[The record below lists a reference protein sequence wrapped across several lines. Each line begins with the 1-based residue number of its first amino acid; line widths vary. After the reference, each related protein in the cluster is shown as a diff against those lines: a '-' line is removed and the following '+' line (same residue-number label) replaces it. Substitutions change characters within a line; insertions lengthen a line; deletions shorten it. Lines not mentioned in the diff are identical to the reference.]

1 MSRRHKKRPEISEEP
16 KPATYLVRWRCPNC
30 RTGVSAF
37 VTVGD
42 RQSRYCKALRSGS
55 ARCGTLMDIVQD
67 LRPREHFTQPTR
79 SYHAD

>member
-1 MSRRHKKRPEISEEP
+1 MRRKRSKTAEFKSEP
-16 KPATYLVRWRCPNC
+16 GPPTFLVRWRCPNC